1 MKKFLFLVA
10 CLSGALLW
18 SCSDEYD
25 DSKIKAEMEELAA
38 RIEAVQ
44 QAVNAINQDLSTYQS
59 LVQALQGTRYIKSVS
74 EENGVVKITYNDDSV
89 VTLTSGAKGPQGD
102 KGDQGDQGGHG
113 TMTMPK
119 MKIESDGFWY
129 ISLDGSTWEKILD
142 GNGNPI
148 KGVGAQGPDGEQG
161 AAAAAPVLGVDQYGY
176 WTIDL
181 GNGPQLIK
189 NANGNP
195 VVADPSKV
203 PAGLFT
209 KAEVKDGY
217 LVVKVV
223 GVDEELSIPIAGLFT
238 FTVNFAAEESFE
250 SAQVRTFELTQK
262 GVAEIAIER
271 PAGWGVKVGET
282 TVEVTAPVAASKGE
296 LVLYATS
303 ANGLLK
309 VAATKVISQAPPR
322 PAGVTFVVAK
332 DGSGDYSE
340 VQKAINAAASNKNER
355 QIIYIKPGT
364 YYEKFTIPKDKKNL
378 TLIGEDLQTTVLTYD
393 DYADT
398 PNGDGGTL
406 GTQGSAAF
414 TVNGTGFMAQNITF
428 ENPHKNQS
436 GVSGNHQAVAVGVY
450 NDQATFYN
458 CRLIG
463 YQDTFYV
470 KNNARVY
477 CKDCYIEGNVDFIF
491 GDAVLLCENCQL
503 HCNRDGSVLT
513 AAAEHT
519 NSAFGFTFID
529 CKLTHIEGQD
539 FNGNTFKKFHLGRP
553 WKQNARV
560 VFIRCDEPAT
570 LDPAA
575 WRRMSEGVDAALF
588 AEYQCTGEGATA
600 DRLAK
605 REMGGRQLTDQEAAT
620 YTMANIFSKNTNPS
634 KYGSDWTPPT
644 KVTLQ

>member
-1 MKKFLFLVA
+1 MKKILFLVV

-25 DSKIKAEMEELAA
+25 DSQIKAEMEELAA

-44 QAVNAINQDLSTYQS
+44 QAVNAINQDLATYQS
-59 LVQALQGTRYIKSVS
+59 LVQALQGARYIKSVS
-74 EENGVVKITYNDDSV
+74 EENGVITITYNDNSV

-113 TMTMPK
+113 TITMPQ
-119 MKIESDGFWY
+119 MKIEADGYWY
-129 ISLDGSTWEKILD
+129 ISLDGTTWEKILD

-148 KGVGAQGPDGEQG
+148 KGVGEQGTNGEQG
-161 AAAAAPVLGVDQYGY
+161 AAAVAPVLGVDQYGY

-203 PAGLFT
+203 PAGLF
-209 KAEVKDGY
+209 KRAEVKDGY
-217 LVVKVV
+217 LVVEVA
-223 GVDEELSIPIAGLFT
+223 GIEGEISIPIAAEFV
-238 FTVNFAAEESFE
+238 FEVNFAAEESFE
-250 SAQVRTFELTQK
+250 SEQVRTFTVTQK

-309 VAATKVISQAPPR
+309 VAATKVTSLAPPR

-332 DGSGDYSE
+332 DGSGDYTE
-340 VQKAINAAASNKNER
+340 VQQAINAAASNKNDR
-355 QIIYIKPGT
+355 QIIYIKAGT

-378 TLIGEDLQTTVLTYD
+378 TFIGEDLQKTVLTYN
-393 DYADT
+393 DYASKKKD
-398 PNGDGGTL
+398 DGTEV
-406 GTQGSAAF
+406 GTQNSASF
-414 TVNGTGFMAQNITF
+414 TINGTGFTAQNITF
-428 ENPHKNQS
+428 ENS
-436 GVSGNHQAVAVGVY
+436 YGAGSQAVAVGVY

-458 CRLIG
+458 CRLLG

-491 GDAVLLCENCQL
+491 GDAVLLCESCTL
-503 HCNRDGSVLT
+503 YCNRDGSVIT

-519 NSAFGFTFID
+519 NSAFGFTFVD
-529 CKLTHIEGQD
+529 CKLTHVEGKD
-539 FNGNTFKKFHLGRP
+539 FNGTTFKKFHLGRP

-560 VFIRCDEPAT
+560 VFIRCEEPAT

-588 AEYQCTGEGATA
+588 AEYKCTGEGAAA
-600 DRLAK
+600 DRLAQ

-620 YTMANIFSKNTNPS
+620 YTMANIFSKSTNPS
-634 KYGSDWTPPT
+634 KYGSDWTPPA
-644 KVTLQ
+644 KLSIQ